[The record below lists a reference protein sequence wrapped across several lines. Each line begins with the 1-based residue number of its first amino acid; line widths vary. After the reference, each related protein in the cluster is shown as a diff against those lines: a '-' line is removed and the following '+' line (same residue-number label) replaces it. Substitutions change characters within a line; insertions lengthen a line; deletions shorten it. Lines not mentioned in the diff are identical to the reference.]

1 MFHVEQFKP
10 PIFTDFRPYPP
21 KFDTIRHDPSHVSPC
36 VVFTRF
42 TNTIPVFKN
51 IKPQNYYTKSLKI
64 LNTPMFSHTKH
75 KFINTKHDLV
85 YKY

>member
-1 MFHVEQFKP
+1 MFHVEQFKLP
-10 PIFTDFRPYPP
+10 NFHRFSPYPP

-36 VVFTRF
+36 VVFTWF

-51 IKPQNYYTKSLKI
+51 IKPQTKSLKL